1 MKHTS
6 RLVLPWL
13 IGMSLAAR
21 SSAAAAPDSVSVSEV
36 WARATPAH
44 AHMGAV
50 YLNLRSATGDR
61 LLQASVPH
69 SVSGEAQL
77 HETVAQHDSSGGGDT
92 MTMRQVSSIEL
103 PAGQTI
109 RLQPGGFHVM
119 LIDLKHGLK
128 AGDKLSLT
136 LRFERAGTRKVTAEV
151 RGL

>member
-1 MKHTS
+1 
-6 RLVLPWL
+6 
-13 IGMSLAAR
+13 
-21 SSAAAAPDSVSVSEV
+21 
-36 WARATPAH
+36 
-44 AHMGAV
+44 
-50 YLNLRSATGDR
+50 
-61 LLQASVPH
+61 
-69 SVSGEAQL
+69 
-77 HETVAQHDSSGGGDT
+77 

-109 RLQPGGFHVM
+109 RLEPGGFHVM

>member
-1 MKHTS
+1 
-6 RLVLPWL
+6 
-13 IGMSLAAR
+13 
-21 SSAAAAPDSVSVSEV
+21 
-36 WARATPAH
+36 
-44 AHMGAV
+44 
-50 YLNLRSATGDR
+50 

>member
-1 MKHTS
+1 
-6 RLVLPWL
+6 
-13 IGMSLAAR
+13 MSLVAGGT
-21 SSAAAAPDSVSVSEV
+21 AAAAPDSVSVSEA

-44 AHMGAV
+44 AHMGAI
-50 YLNLRSATGDR
+50 YLNLLAATGDR

-77 HETVAQHDSSGGGDT
+77 HETVVQHDSSGGGDT
-92 MTMRQVSSIEL
+92 MKMRQVSSIEL

-109 RLQPGGFHVM
+109 RLEPGGFHVM

>member
-1 MKHTS
+1 
-6 RLVLPWL
+6 
-13 IGMSLAAR
+13 MSLVAGRA
-21 SSAAAAPDSVSVSEV
+21 SAAAQDSVSVSEV

-50 YLNLRSATGDR
+50 YLSLRSDAGDR
-61 LLQASVPH
+61 LLRASVPH

-77 HETVAQHDSSGGGDT
+77 HETVVQHDSSGGGDR
-92 MTMRQVSSIEL
+92 MTMRQVPAIEL
-103 PAGQTI
+103 PAGQTV
-109 RLQPGGFHVM
+109 RLEPGGFHVM